1 MIISKWFWNLIPVV
15 LMICI
20 LVFFLIAAIDILKNR
35 FESDMDKLIW
45 ILVVLFVSLIGP
57 ILYWCIGTKQKVRGL
72 N

>member
-35 FESDMDKLIW
+35 FESDLDKLIW
-45 ILVVLFVSLIGP
+45 ILVVLFVPLIGP